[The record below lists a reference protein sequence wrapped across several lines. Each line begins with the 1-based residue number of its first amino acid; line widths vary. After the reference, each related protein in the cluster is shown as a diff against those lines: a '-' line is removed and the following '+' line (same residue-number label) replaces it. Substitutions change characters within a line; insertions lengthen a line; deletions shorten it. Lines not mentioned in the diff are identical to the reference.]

1 MGKWLDDRSGNP
13 VTVLSTELN
22 SLTTT
27 GSGLSGAIDNDADH
41 DVLARAMLDISY
53 ASAPTAGTVI
63 DLYLVTQIGG
73 TYEDASTT
81 GPIIPKNGWCASF
94 ELRAVTGQQLIA
106 SSPFLVPLGDHKYLA
121 VARTTGQTAAASG
134 NTVKVMYYKTGPS
147 A

>member
-1 MGKWLDDRSGNP
+1 MGKWLADRAGNP
-13 VTVLSTELN
+13 VTILSTELN

-27 GSGLSGAIDNDADH
+27 GSALSSALDNDADL
-41 DVLARAMLDISY
+41 DVLARAQLDITY

-63 DLYLVTQIGG
+63 DLYVVTQIGG

-81 GPIIPKNGWCASF
+81 GPIIPKNGWVASF

-106 SSPFLVPLGDHKYLA
+106 STPFLVPLGDHKYLA
-121 VARTTGQTAAASG
+121 VARTTGQTAASSG
-134 NTVKVMYYKTGPS
+134 NTIKLMLYKTGPS